1 MKVLELEELICSMLE
16 RLEPDAEVF
25 VEDEDGFLHD
35 FKIERKEMTF
45 DGFDTVS
52 PEGLKIVL
60 ID

>member
-1 MKVLELEELICSMLE
+1 MLE